1 MRRTKSVPIISSHI
15 SRPSAW
21 PEHRNVLARRVGVL
35 QVGKFYPPVRGGME
49 SHLETLC
56 HEIQREADVSVIVA
70 QRGAGTVHENVRG
83 IPVTRLRTAL
93 HISGASFCPSMPRH
107 IRRAGSAEIVH
118 IHVPNPPAVLSY
130 LASRH
135 KGRLVVT
142 YHSDLVRQR
151 ALGRMFEPI
160 QERML
165 RRADAILVASPD
177 YVNSSISLRP
187 HLDRC
192 HVIPLG
198 IHLDH
203 RGRDVALGEIE
214 AVRDRYGTR
223 IVLGVGRQ
231 VYYKGFEYLIEAM
244 RDVQG
249 HLLLVGEGPL
259 AGKLRAKIQA
269 FGLADRVTMLGAVS
283 AQDLRLYYQSADV
296 FVLPSVTRTEA
307 FGLVQV
313 EAMAAGLPVIN
324 TQLDSGVPFVSL
336 HGVTGLTVPP
346 RDPEALACA
355 LDDLLSD
362 PEKRAAFGRA
372 ARHRAK
378 TEFDAAVMARRT
390 LEVYG
395 AISGA
400 SQTLHAAAASA

>member
-1 MRRTKSVPIISSHI
+1 
-15 SRPSAW
+15 
-21 PEHRNVLARRVGVL
+21 
-35 QVGKFYPPVRGGME
+35 
-49 SHLETLC
+49 
-56 HEIQREADVSVIVA
+56 
-70 QRGAGTVHENVRG
+70 
-83 IPVTRLRTAL
+83 
-93 HISGASFCPSMPRH
+93 MPRH
-107 IRRAGSAEIVH
+107 IRRAGNAEIVH
-118 IHVPNPPAVLSY
+118 IHVPNPPAVMSY
-130 LASRH
+130 LASGH
-135 KGRLVVT
+135 NGHLVVT

-151 ALGRMFEPI
+151 TLGRMFEPI
-160 QERML
+160 QARML
-165 RRADAILVASPD
+165 QRADAILVASPD
-177 YVNSSISLRP
+177 YLNSSVSLRP

-198 IHLDH
+198 IHLGQPERAITVH
-203 RGRDVALGEIE
+203 EIQS
-214 AVRDRYGTR
+214 VRERYGSR

-244 RDVQG
+244 RHIQG

-259 AGKLRAKIQA
+259 NSELKAKIQI

-283 AQDLRLYYQSADV
+283 AQDLRLYYQSADI

-346 RDPEALACA
+346 RKPEALAAA
-355 LDDLLSD
+355 LEDLLSD
-362 PEKRAAFGRA
+362 PEKRASFGRA

-378 TEFDAAVMARRT
+378 TEFDATVMARRT

-395 AISGA
+395 SIAGA
-400 SQTLHAAAASA
+400 SQTHRVAAASA

>member
-1 MRRTKSVPIISSHI
+1 MHRTNSAPTIRSEC
-15 SRPSAW
+15 SRPPGRS
-21 PEHRNVLARRVGVL
+21 EYRNILLRRVGVL

-56 HEIQREADVSVIVA
+56 QELQREADVSVLVA
-70 QRGAGTVHENVRG
+70 QRSAGTIRENVHG

-93 HISGASFCPSMPRH
+93 RISGASVCPSMARH
-107 IRRAGSAEIVH
+107 IRSAGSAEIVH

-151 ALGRMFEPI
+151 RLGRMFEPI

-177 YVNSSISLRP
+177 YLNSSPSLRP

-198 IHLDH
+198 IRLDH
-203 RGRDVALGEIE
+203 PLRDVTVGQIE
-214 AVRDRYGTR
+214 AVRERYGSR
-223 IVLGVGRQ
+223 IVLSVGRQ

-244 RDVQG
+244 RDVRG

-259 AGKLRAKIQA
+259 AGELRKKIQIL
-269 FGLADRVTMLGAVS
+269 GLTHRVTMLGAVS
-283 AQDLRLYYQSADV
+283 TQDLRLYYQSADI

-313 EAMAAGLPVIN
+313 EAMAAGLPVVN
-324 TQLDSGVPFVSL
+324 TRLDSGVPFVSL
-336 HGVTGLTVPP
+336 HGITGLTVPP
-346 RDPEALACA
+346 RDPAALAEALE
-355 LDDLLSD
+355 DLLSN

-372 ARHRAK
+372 ARHRAN
-378 TEFDAAVMARRT
+378 TEFDAGVMARRT

-400 SQTLHAAAASA
+400 KQQLRAAASA